1 MHDLALLQAYVD
13 PPVPFVSFV
22 KDVRLKMG
30 DPVFALGSPAGLSLE
45 MSLTRGIVSS
55 DRPRQFGEIS
65 LIQHD
70 ASINPGSSGGP
81 LLDQEG
87 HVVGIN
93 TLKIKDSQGLS
104 FAIPLDEVMNSLE
117 INR

>member
-1 MHDLALLQAYVD
+1 MH
-13 PPVPFVSFV
+13 FVSFV
-22 KDVRLKMG
+22 KGIHLKMG
-30 DPVFALGSPAGLSLE
+30 DTVFALGSPAGPLLE
-45 MSLTRGIVSS
+45 MSMTRGIVST

-70 ASINPGSSGGP
+70 ASINPGNSGGP

-93 TLKIKDSQGLS
+93 TLKIKDSQGLG
-104 FAIPLDEVMNSLE
+104 FAIPLDEVVNFLE